1 MKKLWK
7 NLNPKYYPKVKAQK
21 ETFPFMKDPKSSIS
35 DIALRR
41 ADKRVV

>member
-1 MKKLWK
+1 MKKLWS

-21 ETFPFMKDPKSSIS
+21 ETFPFMKAPKSSIS
-35 DIALRR
+35 DTALRI